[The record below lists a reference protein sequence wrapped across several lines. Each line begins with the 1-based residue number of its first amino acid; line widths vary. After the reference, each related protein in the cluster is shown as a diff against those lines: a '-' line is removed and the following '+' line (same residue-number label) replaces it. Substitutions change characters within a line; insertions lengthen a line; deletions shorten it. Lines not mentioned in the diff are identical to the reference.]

1 MTAPVRDPAPGDRA
15 RDPGHPPGR
24 MPAAPR
30 LAVIASLALACATDP
45 QATSADDTSG
55 EPGTSSTT
63 STDSTSS
70 TSGDD
75 ASTTTPTTGA
85 AESSTGEVIVP
96 PLGPWRVM
104 TFNVMCSSCAPEGFE
119 DWEERVPYTG
129 DTVRRHDPDLI
140 GFQELFNGEEVAQIE
155 AELPDYTTIWFAAA
169 DPGDLDYADAT
180 IAYRSSMFA
189 EVEHGFYWLS
199 PTPDTPY
206 SNGFA
211 SPQLPRLVVWARLR
225 ALAEDHEFVF
235 ATTHFDNN
243 SPSQELSAPLV
254 LERTAALA
262 DELPVIM
269 VGDFNSKPGTP
280 RTRCSPTASTARA
293 RASPTPS
300 CSPTSGAP
308 RPTSRPCP
316 PTTPPSAS
324 TTCSSPAPRGRAPTG
339 WSTSGATAR
348 PSITPPTTLRSPSPS
363 PCPDSAARNGAR
375 NPAACRT
382 PAFRGV
388 LARRRPWKRSRT
400 TRSATA

>member
-30 LAVIASLALACATDP
+30 LALIASLALACATDP

-280 RTRCSPTASTARA
+280 AYALLTDGVDGEGPRFADAFVLADEWRA
-293 RASPTPS
+293 ETNLAPMPAYDPAQRIDHVFVA
-300 CSPTSGAP
+300 GAP
-308 RPTSRPCP
+308 WQGADWVVDQWGYGPTEHY
-316 PTTPPSAS
+316 
-324 TTCSSPAPRGRAPTG
+324 
-339 WSTSGATAR
+339 TSDHFAIAVTVAV
-348 PSITPPTTLRSPSPS
+348 P
-363 PCPDSAARNGAR
+363 
-375 NPAACRT
+375 
-382 PAFRGV
+382 
-388 LARRRPWKRSRT
+388 
-400 TRSATA
+400 